1 MAMLSAPLPRSVNQD
16 GQFRRIR
23 SDAQIGN
30 VRSIQHKAADL
41 IEGLGAKTRV
51 GELRASFG
59 GLDVSE
65 IVALPKAERAAAV
78 QKHLAALGLGNK
90 AAEAAMT
97 AALFGSLGDKILAGD
112 SYYVEIGG
120 KKLDR
125 QLLES
130 FILSLPGG
138 VSAADAKGKIVPEM
152 IDGKGMTAAETET
165 YLFAMRHLPVTDKA
179 LREVLIPALRD
190 ATGAPVMHLGPGQQ
204 GFDFTQL
211 YDHLEKNGRLQD
223 LYSAKADM
231 SSADMLNMWENKIT
245 LEDLNKHLEHA
256 LAPKSLGDLKQQFG
270 AEEVKGV
277 QDWLKAEGDTAALKK
292 LAGGK
297 MSPGELQNL
306 IYGSWQMANTPYDPH
321 YEAKYAPMPITAA
334 GPSPAAKALNGS
346 GPVIGGVNPPAGA
359 NAALNAF
366 LSGLEKQI
374 GAHDWKGLLK
384 AFNAENRKTQLELG
398 VTSDAQYIA
407 EGLGLH
413 MVDNALPGDVTSFA
427 SLEQIKSVKLGREAG
442 AGEISGVATLADGSE
457 RAINIFVTA
466 KGKGF
471 EITPAVG

>member
-1 MAMLSAPLPRSVNQD
+1 MAIVSAHLPRSVNQD

-23 SDAQIGN
+23 SDAQIGK
-30 VRSIQHKAADL
+30 VRSIQHKAKDL

-78 QKHLAALGLGNK
+78 HKHLAALGLGNK

-97 AALFGSLGDKILAGD
+97 AALFGSLGDKIIAGD

-152 IDGKGMTAAETET
+152 IDGQGMTAAETET

-190 ATGAPVMHLGPGQQ
+190 ATGAPVIHLGPGKQ

-211 YDHLEKNGRLQD
+211 YDHLEKHGRLQD

-231 SSADMLNMWENKIT
+231 SSADMLNMWENKIS
-245 LEDLNKHLEHA
+245 LEDLNQHLESA
-256 LAPKSLGDLKQQFG
+256 LQPKSLGDLKQQFG

-297 MSPGELQNL
+297 MSAGELQNL

-321 YEAKYAPMPITAA
+321 YEAKYAPMPITAV
-334 GPSPAAKALNGS
+334 GPSPAAKALDG
-346 GPVIGGVNPPAGA
+346 
-359 NAALNAF
+359 F
-366 LSGLEKQI
+366 LGGLEIEI

-384 AFNAENRKTQLELG
+384 AFNAENRQTQLELG

-407 EGLGLH
+407 EGLGLQ
-413 MVDNALPGDVTSFA
+413 MVGNTLPGDVTSFA
-427 SLEQIKSVKLGREAG
+427 SLDQIKSVKLGRELG
-442 AGEISGVATLADGSE
+442 ASGEISGVATLADGSE
-457 RAINIFVTA
+457 RAISLFVGA
-466 KGKGF
+466 KGQGF

>member
-1 MAMLSAPLPRSVNQD
+1 MAIVSSHLPRSVNQD

-23 SDAQIGN
+23 SDAQIGK

-97 AALFGSLGDKILAGD
+97 AALFGSLGDKIIAGD

-125 QLLES
+125 QLLQS
-130 FILSLPGG
+130 FLLSLPGG
-138 VSAADAKGKIVPEM
+138 VSAADAKGTIVPEM

-190 ATGAPVMHLGPGQQ
+190 ATGAPVIHLGPGQQ

-211 YDHLEKNGRLQD
+211 YDHLEKHGRLQD

-245 LEDLNKHLEHA
+245 LDDLNAHLEKA
-256 LAPKSLGDLKQQFG
+256 LAPKSLADLQQQFG
-270 AEEVKGV
+270 AEEIKGV
-277 QDWLKAEGDTAALKK
+277 QGWLKAEGDTAALKK

-297 MSPGELQNL
+297 MSAGELQNL

-321 YEAKYAPMPITAA
+321 YEAKYAPMPITAV
-334 GPSPAAKALNGS
+334 GPSPAAKALDG
-346 GPVIGGVNPPAGA
+346 
-359 NAALNAF
+359 F
-366 LSGLEKQI
+366 LASLEKEI

-384 AFNAENRKTQLELG
+384 AFNPENRQTQLELG

-407 EGLGLH
+407 EGIGLH
-413 MVDNALPGDVTSFA
+413 LVGNTLPGDVTSFA
-427 SLEQIKSVKLGREAG
+427 SLDQIKSVKLGRELG
-442 AGEISGVATLADGSE
+442 ASGEISGVATLADGSE
-457 RAINIFVTA
+457 RAISLFVSA

>member
-1 MAMLSAPLPRSVNQD
+1 MAMVSAQLPRSVNQD

-78 QKHLAALGLGNK
+78 QEHLAALGLGNK

-190 ATGAPVMHLGPGQQ
+190 ATGAPVIHLGPGQQ

-256 LAPKSLGDLKQQFG
+256 LAPKSLADLKQQFG

-277 QDWLKAEGDTAALKK
+277 QDWLKAEGDTASLKK

-334 GPSPAAKALNGS
+334 GPSPAAKALDG
-346 GPVIGGVNPPAGA
+346 
-359 NAALNAF
+359 F

-374 GAHDWKGLLK
+374 AAHDWKGLLK
-384 AFNAENRKTQLELG
+384 AFNAENRKTQLEVG

-407 EGLGLH
+407 EGLGLN
-413 MVDNALPGDVTSFA
+413 MVGNSLPGDVTSFA
-427 SLEQIKSVKLGREAG
+427 SLEQIKSVKLEREAG